1 MPRKPRIPVQRVRL
15 SPGGPRVSLGPRN
28 AHLKDLYEFHSPSST
43 RTDSDRRKSYEQEN
57 TRYRLF
63 QKALDLA
70 HHAID
75 RLYLEKFPVV
85 SHTKA
90 RRKGSR
96 NMNPEHASQQSVPQR
111 LTRDEMDDLLSRAT
125 KEDPAALEQLR
136 QIVASAPLQW
146 QDANSI
152 VNLSRQLFFRQL
164 ERLGT
169 VSATA
174 MQGAIMSMLDQI
186 QYQKHSD
193 PLENLLLAHLQMT
206 IMATSY
212 NSFLLLDSRLS
223 VRRRAALERRVEQ
236 AEKKVA
242 DALKKVQEC
251 RIVRLLAD
259 IQIPES
265 NIDAGK
271 QPNSS
276 ASPDR
281 VSPSR

>member
-1 MPRKPRIPVQRVRL
+1 MPRKPRVPVQRVRL
-15 SPGGPRVSLGPRN
+15 SPGGPRLSLGPRN
-28 AHLKDLYEFHSPSST
+28 AHLKDLYEFQSPLST
-43 RTDSDRRKSYEQEN
+43 RTDLDRRKDYEQEN

-63 QKALDLA
+63 RKALDLA
-70 HHAID
+70 HQAID
-75 RLYLEKFPVV
+75 RLYLEKFPPV
-85 SHTKA
+85 SKSQA

-96 NMNPEHASQQSVPQR
+96 NMNPEHASQESVPLR

-146 QDANSI
+146 QDANSM
-152 VNLSRQLFFRQL
+152 VNLSRQLFLRQL
-164 ERLGT
+164 ERFGT

-174 MQGAIMSMLDQI
+174 MQGTLTSTLDHI
-186 QYQKHSD
+186 QSQKHSD
-193 PLENLLLAHLQMT
+193 PLENLLLEHLQMT

-236 AEKKVA
+236 AETKVA

-251 RIVRLLAD
+251 RIVQLLAD
-259 IQIPES
+259 IQVPES
-265 NIDAGK
+265 NNNAAQ
-271 QPNSS
+271 QPKAS
-276 ASPDR
+276 ASPDGA
-281 VSPSR
+281 SPTR